1 MIDKQNLRINAI
13 AAAMLMMSL
22 GASSAFAAGAAS
34 LPVKQLAKTAP
45 ADAQTS
51 SRIVVRYK
59 AGTAA
64 ASDRTPSCRRCG
76 RR

>member
-22 GASSAFAAGAAS
+22 GVSSAFASVAAS
-34 LPVKQLAKTAP
+34 LPVKPPAKVAP

-59 AGTAA
+59 AGTA
-64 ASDRTPSCRRCG
+64 
-76 RR
+76 